1 MEEEDLFKLDEKDEK
16 QIGAMRQRIRQNS
29 ISHSSRNNSSI
40 IIADNEYSTSPMAVK
55 QNKLRR

>member
-1 MEEEDLFKLDEKDEK
+1 
-16 QIGAMRQRIRQNS
+16 MRKRIRQNS

-40 IIADNEYSTSPMAVK
+40 IIADNDYNTSPMAVK